1 MRQRL
6 NMKPKEKP
14 MKSLN
19 KLASITVLSA
29 MVLLATGCDRKDKDT
44 TTGENTTT
52 GERLDNTTAAAKQES
67 REAGNYVEQ
76 KTDSAGQSIADAA
89 ITTTIKAK
97 LVADDELK
105 AIDINVDTDKGIV
118 TLTGAAPS
126 PTAVERAT
134 TIARGVDGVS
144 DVKNQLT
151 IKTN

>member
-1 MRQRL
+1 
-6 NMKPKEKP
+6 
-14 MKSLN
+14 MKSLHQI
-19 KLASITVLSA
+19 ASITALSA
-29 MVLLATGCDRKDKDT
+29 MVLLATGCDRKDDN
-44 TTGENTTT
+44 NTTT
-52 GERLDNTTAAAKQES
+52 SDATTSSPTAGERLDNTTSEARQDTAQ
-67 REAGNYVEQ
+67 AGNYAEQ
-76 KTDSAGQSIADAA
+76 KTEQAGQAIDDAA

-105 AIDINVDTDKGIV
+105 AIDINVDTAQGVV

-134 TIARGVDGVS
+134 VIARGVDGVT